1 MASDIVVAR
10 MGPIKNTGTLSIM
23 TTVFILRRTMRDARR
38 SQAALEAT
46 PDLLVAGVADTLARA
61 RTLLEGC
68 DPDVLLAD
76 LRLEDGNLAGLLNQ
90 MRAATP
96 ASDRPRVMTVATATD
111 DPMLFAALRSG
122 AESYLLDI
130 DANEAPAPA
139 IRRLLRGEASAAAGV
154 ARQGLSFFGVSNTA
168 VSTPPANERALDWL
182 NDGQNPLRLSR
193 AEQHMLVLLS
203 RGHGVGQI
211 AVRMGV
217 SVESIGR
224 RIANVYRKI
233 QWDVRS
239 GSLSL
244 QAA

>member
-1 MASDIVVAR
+1 
-10 MGPIKNTGTLSIM
+10 M

-46 PDLLVAGVADTLARA
+46 PDLLVAGVADTLTQAC
-61 RTLLEGC
+61 TLLESC

-76 LRLEDGNLAGLLNQ
+76 LRLDDGNLLSLLNQ
-90 MRAATP
+90 MRAAAP
-96 ASDRPRVMTVATATD
+96 ATDRPLVMTVATATD
-111 DPMLFAALRSG
+111 DPMLFGALRSG
-122 AESYLLDI
+122 AQSYLLDI

-139 IRRLLRGEASAAAGV
+139 VRRLMRGEASVSAGV
-154 ARQGLSFFGVSNTA
+154 ARQALSFFGVAATPA
-168 VSTPPANERALDWL
+168 STPSVNERALDWL
-182 NDGQNPLRLSR
+182 TDAQNPLRLSR

-203 RGHGVGQI
+203 QGHGVGPI
-211 AVRMGV
+211 ALRMGV